1 MQNGSINIDTDLIE
15 VEKNELRNI
24 LLGLLK

>member
-1 MQNGSINIDTDLIE
+1 MQNGSISVDTDLIE
-15 VEKNELRNI
+15 VEKNELRDI